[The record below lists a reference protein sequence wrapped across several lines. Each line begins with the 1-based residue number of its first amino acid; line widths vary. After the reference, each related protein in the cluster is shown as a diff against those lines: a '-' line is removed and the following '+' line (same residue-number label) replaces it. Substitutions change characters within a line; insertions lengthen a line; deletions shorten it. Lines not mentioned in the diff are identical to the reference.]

1 MTILA
6 LSGVFILSIV
16 IATIAE
22 GNGYKRGQEDKLQEI
37 KFRLKGVLTDEEMEN
52 L

>member
-1 MTILA
+1 MTIFEMIIFL
-6 LSGVFILSIV
+6 IV
-16 IATIAE
+16 MAVTATIAE
-22 GNGYKRGQEDKLQEI
+22 GSGYKKGRADKLQEI

>member
-1 MTILA
+1 MTMKLIGL
-6 LSGVFILSIV
+6 LIIIII
-16 IATIAE
+16 IAWIAE
-22 GNGYKRGQEDKLQEI
+22 GSGYKKGRSDKLQEI

>member
-1 MTILA
+1 MSIIEIFIFL
-6 LSGVFILSIV
+6 LIMGVT
-16 IATIAE
+16 ATIAE
-22 GNGYKRGQEDKLQEI
+22 GSGYKKGRADKLQEI